1 MGRCDPAG
9 AGGAAMMEARQL
21 DLVDY
26 IAGMPAPR
34 ATELQV
40 NPLDLLPRRP
50 KLWERMVAHVPAED
64 VRISIS
70 TTWTR
75 VVVEQL
81 REDGR
86 SDLLFATGKI
96 RSDDVPPDLIWPE
109 PCRLILMTAA
119 SAARIHERWCLE
131 EAPRRRSHQHLP
143 LCPAA
148 ARRPGSRVAAAAC
161 AGRGAIM
168 SHD

>member
-1 MGRCDPAG
+1 
-9 AGGAAMMEARQL
+9 MMETRQL

-26 IAGMPAPR
+26 LAGISAPPAAAPQ
-34 ATELQV
+34 ES
-40 NPLDLLPRRP
+40 PLDLLPRRP
-50 KLWERMVAHVPAED
+50 KAWERLVAHVPAED

-86 SDLLFATGKI
+86 GDLLFAIGKI
-96 RSDDVPPDLIWPE
+96 RSDEVPPDLIWPE

-119 SAARIHERWCLE
+119 SAIRIHERWCLE
-131 EAPRRRSHQHLP
+131 DAPGTGLSSTFRFARQQH
-143 LCPAA
+143 ADRA
-148 ARRPGSRVAAAAC
+148 TVSRQLHLL
-161 AGRGAIM
+161 GEEQ
-168 SHD
+168 S

>member
-1 MGRCDPAG
+1 
-9 AGGAAMMEARQL
+9 MMEARQL

-26 IAGMPAPR
+26 IAGISAPPAAAPQ
-34 ATELQV
+34 E
-40 NPLDLLPRRP
+40 NPLDLLPRRA
-50 KLWERMVAHVPAED
+50 KAWERMVAHVPAED

-75 VVVEQL
+75 VVMEQL

-86 SDLLFATGKI
+86 GDLLFATGKI

-131 EAPRRRSHQHLP
+131 EAPGTGLSNTFRFAQQQYADRK
-143 LCPAA
+143 AV
-148 ARRPGSRVAAAAC
+148 SRQLSALVEEK
-161 AGRGAIM
+161 
-168 SHD
+168 S

>member
-1 MGRCDPAG
+1 
-9 AGGAAMMEARQL
+9 MMETRQL

-26 IAGMPAPR
+26 LAGISAPPAAAPQ
-34 ATELQV
+34 ES
-40 NPLDLLPRRP
+40 PLDLLPRRP
-50 KLWERMVAHVPAED
+50 KAWERLVAHVPAED

-86 SDLLFATGKI
+86 GDLLFATGKI

-131 EAPRRRSHQHLP
+131 EAPGTGLTNTFRFAQQQHADRAVVSQQLRALAEEP
-143 LCPAA
+143 
-148 ARRPGSRVAAAAC
+148 S
-161 AGRGAIM
+161 
-168 SHD
+168 